1 MKYFTD
7 NDLNSLVFF
16 QVPKVL
22 IYGEKYKS
30 MKPNTMKLYIV
41 LSDRI
46 KLSMM
51 KGWKDDGKYYVRLS
65 ENTAEKLLGLS
76 RSTFMRCKKELEELG
91 LLEQKQEGLN
101 KTNKLFVGQ
110 LDYTE
115 DDVYKV
121 NSEIDDMLEDAEETA
136 KNIDESRKFQ
146 NETSADINGSFKMKH
161 QEVSKRDSINNDS
174 IKNDLNN
181 NNNLVNK
188 SPFVN
193 NSFKN
198 SFDNSSNDSCNNSKD
213 EEIIHK
219 LTNEYR
225 TKGLSKEVCL
235 KVVQEAQQKRNVKN
249 FGGYLRICLENTLN
263 KSLVKRGLKDPAE
276 QLKRASENSNIPF
289 FNYLES

>member
-22 IYGEKYKS
+22 IYGEKYKN

-51 KGWKDDGKYYVRLS
+51 KGWKEDGKYYVRLS
-65 ENTAEKLLGLS
+65 EKTAEKLLGLS

-101 KTNKLFVGQ
+101 KTNKLFIGQ
-110 LDYTE
+110 LDFTE

-136 KNIDESRKFQ
+136 KNIDESRKVQ
-146 NETSADINGSFKMKH
+146 NDTSGSSKMKH
-161 QEVSKRDSINNDS
+161 QEVSKRYSINNDS

-181 NNNLVNK
+181 NNTNIVNK
-188 SPFVN
+188 DLLVN

-198 SFDNSSNDSCNNSKD
+198 SFDNSSKDSCNNSKD
-213 EEIIHK
+213 EEIIYK

-225 TKGLSKEVCL
+225 NKGLSKEVCL
-235 KVVQEAQQKRNVKN
+235 RVVQEAQQKTNVKN
-249 FGGYLRICLENTLN
+249 FGGYLRTCLEGTLH
-263 KSLVKRGLKDPAE
+263 KSQMKKGKYEPSKNRKQIEATDAVPFYNWLK
-276 QLKRASENSNIPF
+276 Q
-289 FNYLES
+289 